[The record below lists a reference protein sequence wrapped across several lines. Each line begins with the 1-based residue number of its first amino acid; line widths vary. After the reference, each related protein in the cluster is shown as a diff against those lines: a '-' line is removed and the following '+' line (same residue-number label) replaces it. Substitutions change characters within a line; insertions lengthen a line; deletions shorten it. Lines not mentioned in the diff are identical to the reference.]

1 MLLLLSASPALGS
14 AVTIGPDAT
23 GTVNSELGQESEE
36 SKTVLRSTAV
46 QVSQPTAGIL
56 LTAPADGVITSW
68 RVRGKV
74 FMGSL
79 ALRVVRR
86 AADGVRFTGIASS
99 DPISTGL
106 TGAVDHPASIPIQ
119 AGDYIG
125 VEAETNMSTTPTES
139 QAFFAFTQATGANY
153 AHWAGSALPNGTTSA
168 PGGIETGSRL
178 LANATESLRPSIS
191 AVTPP
196 SGPTAGG
203 QAVTISGSNLDE
215 TTAVTFGGV
224 AATSFT
230 AAASQITAT
239 APAHAAG
246 AVDVQVSGPG
256 GASPTTGAYQYVA
269 PAPVATGP
277 PTTSG
282 ALTPALAG
290 AMKPTAGQIKAGLL
304 SQLKPTG
311 KAAKI
316 ASLKSKKSYSYKFDA
331 LSAGALTVNWYFLP
345 KGAHVSRVSKP
356 VLVASGRSSFS
367 ARGAKTLTI
376 KLTGRGKGLL
386 KHASTIKLTAKGVFT
401 PADGTPVAATNSFA
415 LKS

>member
-1 MLLLLSASPALGS
+1 LRAAAPGEAVAARARDQALSTSTRRANTFAVSWIEHETTEGWERDDETTGRPGCGAPNRDNIETIVSMLLLLSASPALGS

-168 PGGIETGSRL
+168 P
-178 LANATESLRPSIS
+178 
-191 AVTPP
+191 
-196 SGPTAGG
+196 
-203 QAVTISGSNLDE
+203 
-215 TTAVTFGGV
+215 
-224 AATSFT
+224 AA
-230 AAASQITAT
+230 
-239 APAHAAG
+239 
-246 AVDVQVSGPG
+246 
-256 GASPTTGAYQYVA
+256 
-269 PAPVATGP
+269 
-277 PTTSG
+277 
-282 ALTPALAG
+282 
-290 AMKPTAGQIKAGLL
+290 
-304 SQLKPTG
+304 
-311 KAAKI
+311 
-316 ASLKSKKSYSYKFDA
+316 
-331 LSAGALTVNWYFLP
+331 
-345 KGAHVSRVSKP
+345 
-356 VLVASGRSSFS
+356 
-367 ARGAKTLTI
+367 
-376 KLTGRGKGLL
+376 
-386 KHASTIKLTAKGVFT
+386 
-401 PADGTPVAATNSFA
+401 
-415 LKS
+415 